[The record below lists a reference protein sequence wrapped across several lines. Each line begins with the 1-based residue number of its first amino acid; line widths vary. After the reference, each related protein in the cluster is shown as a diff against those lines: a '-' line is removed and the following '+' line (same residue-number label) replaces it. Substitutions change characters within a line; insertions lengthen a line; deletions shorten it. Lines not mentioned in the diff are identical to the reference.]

1 MHEIVDG
8 HTSQRLRIAARTSDA
23 DGCLRGVSGDRILA
37 SFVRAADQSEDSRY
51 VVISRCRR
59 LKVKVVQSGES

>member
-1 MHEIVDG
+1 MQEIV
-8 HTSQRLRIAARTSDA
+8 HRRTSQRLRIAARTSDA

-37 SFVRAADQSEDSRY
+37 SFVCAADGSEDSRY
-51 VVISRCRR
+51 VVITGCRR